1 MEESVGKVVTLI
13 GSSKESFEKAIA
25 SAIAAATKT
34 LHGIH
39 VADVRKLYVHVEN
52 GKITSYR
59 ARVRVAFD
67 YDPKYKK

>member
-13 GSSKESFEKAIA
+13 GSSRESFEKAIGN
-25 SAIAAATKT
+25 AIAAAAKT
-34 LHGIH
+34 LHGIR

-59 ARVRVAFD
+59 ARVRVAFE
-67 YDPKYKK
+67 YDPKLKK

>member
-25 SAIAAATKT
+25 NAIAVAAKT

-52 GKITSYR
+52 GKVTSYR

>member
-25 SAIAAATKT
+25 NAVAAAAKT
-34 LHGIH
+34 LHEIH

-52 GKITSYR
+52 GKIISYR
-59 ARVRVAFD
+59 ARVRVAFE
-67 YDPKYKK
+67 YNPKYKK

>member
-1 MEESVGKVVTLI
+1 MDESVGKVVTLI

-25 SAIAAATKT
+25 NAITVATKT

>member
-13 GSSKESFEKAIA
+13 GSSRESFEKAIA
-25 SAIAAATKT
+25 NAIAAAAKT
-34 LHGIH
+34 LHGIR

-59 ARVRVAFD
+59 ARVRVAFE
-67 YDPKYKK
+67 YDPKLKK